1 MPPPGTSGAQPAVIG
16 TGSGAFALR
25 TRQVLSDYVELTKPK
40 VQSLLLL
47 TTIATMYV
55 AGDPSPGLVALT
67 CLGGYLSAG
76 GAGAVNHWYDRDIDA
91 QMKRTATRPIPA
103 GRVAPRSALIFGCT
117 LALLSLLLL
126 SLTVNPLAAALSFT
140 GFLGYVLVYTVW
152 LKRRTPQNIVIGGA
166 AGAVPPLVGWAAV
179 TGSVSGTAVI
189 LFFIVFFWTPPHF
202 WALSL
207 LMKEE
212 YGKVGVPMLPVV
224 RGEAETRRQILLY
237 SVLLYAVTQLPFCA
251 GGFGAIYLVA
261 SLALGLGFIA
271 GAVRLYRRADRR
283 SALRLYLYSLAY
295 LALLFCAMVVDAH
308 A

>member
-1 MPPPGTSGAQPAVIG
+1 VSGAAPSLAPAR
-16 TGSGAFALR
+16 AALAPR
-25 TRQVLSDYVELTKPK
+25 TRRLLGDYVELTKPK

-55 AGDPSPGLVALT
+55 AGDPSPLLVFWT

-91 QMKRTATRPIPA
+91 QMSRTATRPVPS
-103 GRVAPRSALIFGCT
+103 GRVAPRSALAFGCT
-117 LALLSLLLL
+117 LAALSLLEL
-126 SLTVNPLAAALSFT
+126 SLAVNPLAAALSFS
-140 GFLGYVLVYTVW
+140 GFLGYVFVYTVW

-207 LMKEE
+207 LMKGE
-212 YGKVGVPMLPVV
+212 YERVGVPMLPVV
-224 RGEAETRRQILLY
+224 RGEGETRRQILLY

-251 GGFGAIYLVA
+251 GGFGAIYLVS
-261 SLALGLGFIA
+261 SLTLGLGFIV
-271 GAVRLYRRADRR
+271 GAVRLYRKADRR
-283 SALRLYLYSLAY
+283 SALQLYLFSLAY
-295 LALLFCAMVVDAH
+295 LALLFCSMVADAH
-308 A
+308 L

>member
-1 MPPPGTSGAQPAVIG
+1 MEGSSAPLTAATAVDA
-16 TGSGAFALR
+16 TPRLQLLR
-25 TRQVLSDYVELTKPK
+25 DYLELTKPK

-55 AGDPSPGLVALT
+55 AGDPSPLLVALT

-76 GAGAVNHWYDRDIDA
+76 GAGAVNHWFDRDIDA
-91 QMKRTATRPIPA
+91 RMARTATRPIPA
-103 GRVAPRSALIFGCT
+103 GRIAPAAALAFGCT
-117 LALLSLLLL
+117 LAALSFAEL
-126 SLTVNPLAAALSFT
+126 SLTVNVLAASLSLA
-140 GFLGYVLVYTVW
+140 GFFGYVFVYTVW

-179 TGSVSGTAVI
+179 TGSVSPIAVL

-207 LMKEE
+207 LMKDE
-212 YGKVGVPMLPVV
+212 YEKVGVPMLPVV

-237 SVLLYAVTQLPFCA
+237 AVLLYAVTQLPFCA
-251 GGFGAIYLVA
+251 GGFGAIYLTA
-261 SLALGLGFIA
+261 SMLLGLGFIV

-283 SALRLYLYSLAY
+283 SALQLYLFSLAY
-295 LALLFCAMVVDAH
+295 LALLFSAMVLDARLH
-308 A
+308 L

>member
-1 MPPPGTSGAQPAVIG
+1 
-16 TGSGAFALR
+16 
-25 TRQVLSDYVELTKPK
+25 
-40 VQSLLLL
+40 LL

-55 AGDPSPGLVALT
+55 AGDPSPLLVFYT

-76 GAGAVNHWYDRDIDA
+76 GAGAVNHWFDRDIDA
-91 QMKRTATRPIPA
+91 QMARTANRPVPS
-103 GRVAPRSALIFGCT
+103 GRVAPAAALVFGCT
-117 LALLSLLLL
+117 LACLSLLEL
-126 SLTVNPLAAALSFT
+126 SIAVNPLAAALSFS
-140 GFLGYVLVYTVW
+140 GFLGYVFVYTVW

-207 LMKEE
+207 LMKGE
-212 YGKVGVPMLPVV
+212 YEKVNVPMLPVV

-261 SLALGLGFIA
+261 SLTLGLGFIA
-271 GAVRLYRRADRR
+271 GAVRLYRRADRK
-283 SALRLYLYSLAY
+283 SALQLYLFSLAY
-295 LALLFCAMVVDAH
+295 LALLFCSMVADAH
-308 A
+308 L